1 MAITVDYVILHHLKK
16 ENGTNFIRLRVTH
29 KRKSKYIKTN
39 ICIEPEDLTR
49 SGNLKNAGKE
59 DLADAEVRKWRGIVD
74 AMPALAQEDMDVG
87 EVVGY
92 IKARIAEQE
101 VFRLNFARYGLE
113 LARTKKEATAWNYKA
128 AVACLVR
135 FFGHEPDISEITVRA
150 MRGFE
155 EYIRNEGRIIH
166 NANGRRFIQS
176 KTKKS
181 ENAVAKY
188 VGIVRAIY
196 KSARLEF
203 NDPDLGVMRLPIDIF
218 EYYKAPAI
226 VYASEPRDIP
236 AEWVQMMIDQRR
248 GLTGRQRLAVDAFLM
263 SFCLMGINMVDMYKC
278 AKAKDG
284 VIHYYRT
291 KTMDKK
297 ADRAEMF
304 VRVEPCVSEIMK
316 DYRGAGLLF
325 DFSERYVSANK
336 MTTAVNAGLRQW
348 IEANGLEDFTFYSA
362 RHTWA
367 TLGASKRV
375 GIDFALVTEGLS
387 HSNASRRMDMVYIR
401 KDWERVWD
409 ANAKVLELFDWK

>member
-59 DLADAEVRKWRGIVD
+59 DLADAEVRKWRRIVD
-74 AMPALAQEDMDVG
+74 AMPALAQDDMDVG

-101 VFRLNFARYGLE
+101 VFRLNFARYGLD
-113 LARTKKEATAWNYKA
+113 LAKTKKEATAWNYKA

-155 EYIRNEGRIIH
+155 EHIRNEGRIIH
-166 NANGRRFIQS
+166 NANGRKFIQT

-203 NDPDLGVMRLPIDIF
+203 NDPDLGVMRIPIDIF

-248 GLTGRQRLAVDAFLM
+248 GLTGRQRLAVDAFLI
-263 SFCLMGINMVDMYKC
+263 SFGLMGINAVDMYKC

-284 VIHYYRT
+284 VIHYNRT

-304 VRVEPCVSEIMK
+304 VRVEPCVADIMK

-348 IEANGLEDFTFYSA
+348 IEANGLDDFTFYSA

-367 TLGASKRV
+367 TLGASKQV
-375 GIDFALVTEGLS
+375 GVDVAMVTEGLS
-387 HSNASRRMDMVYIR
+387 HSDASRKMDMVYIR

-409 ANAKVLELFDWK
+409 ANVKVLELFDWK

>member
-113 LARTKKEATAWNYKA
+113 LARTKKESTGWNYKA

-166 NANGRRFIQS
+166 NANGRKLIQT

-236 AEWVQMMIDQRR
+236 EEWVQMMIDQRR

-263 SFCLMGINMVDMYKC
+263 SFCLMGINLVDMYKC

-284 VIHYYRT
+284 VIHYNRT

-304 VRVEPCVSEIMK
+304 VRVEPCVAEIMK

>member
-59 DLADAEVRKWRGIVD
+59 DLADAEVKKWRRIVD
-74 AMPALAQEDMDVG
+74 AMPTLAQEDMNVD

-113 LARTKKEATAWNYKA
+113 LAKTKKEATGWNYKA

-135 FFGHEPDISEITVRA
+135 YFGHEPDISEITVRA

-155 EYIRNEGRIIH
+155 EHIRTEGRIVH
-166 NANGRRFIQS
+166 SANGRKFIQT

-203 NDPDLGVMRLPIDIF
+203 NDPDLGVMRIPIDIF

-226 VYASEPRDIP
+226 VYSSEPRDIP
-236 AEWVQMMIDQRR
+236 AEWVQMMIDQRK
-248 GLTGRQRLAVDAFLM
+248 GLKGRQRLAVDVFLM
-263 SFCLMGINMVDMYKC
+263 SFCLMGINLVDMYKC

-284 VIHYYRT
+284 VIHYNRT

-304 VRVEPCVSEIMK
+304 VRVEPCVAEIMK
-316 DYRGAGLLF
+316 EYRGSGLLF
-325 DFSERYVSANK
+325 DFSERYVSANR

-375 GIDFALVTEGLS
+375 GVDFALVTEGLS

-409 ANAKVLELFDWK
+409 ANVKVLELFDWK